1 MQVFQS
7 AIIDAL
13 LDTLKVLPILY
24 LAYLLVAYLSH
35 AKSASFTKFLNKS
48 KGAGPAVG
56 AFLGCV
62 PQCGFSSV
70 MADLYSRRAI
80 TIGTL
85 FAVFI
90 ATSDEA
96 IPIMIASP
104 NFIVDLLILL
114 GLKIVFAIIFGYVV
128 DFVLKLFERKKVPY
142 QAQPILAEE
151 FEHPHDHCGACH
163 SHHDDKS
170 HCSTKNIFLDALH
183 HSLNIALYIFIATLL
198 INIVVESVGLEG
210 LTSWFGGNVYIQ
222 ILLAAVIGLIP
233 NCASSVF
240 LVELYISGGI
250 AFSAMFAGLCAGA
263 GVGLVI
269 LFTKNRGKIKLLE
282 NLAIVGLLYVFGV
295 VAGIVV
301 SLFY

>member
-1 MQVFQS
+1 MQIFQT
-7 AIIDAL
+7 ALLDAL
-13 LDTLKVLPILY
+13 IDTLKVLPILY

-35 AKSASFTKFLNKS
+35 SKSGGFTKFLNKS
-48 KGAGPAVG
+48 KKAGPAIG

-80 TIGTL
+80 TLGTL

-96 IPIMIASP
+96 IPIMIANPS
-104 NFIVDLLILL
+104 FIVDLLILL
-114 GLKIVFAIIFGYVV
+114 ALKIVFAIFFGYLV
-128 DFVLKLFERKKVPY
+128 DIVLSFFERKRKPY
-142 QAQPILAEE
+142 VAEPILAEE
-151 FEHPHDHCGACH
+151 LEHTHDHCSCH
-163 SHHDDKS
+163 SHHDGKG
-170 HCSTKNIFLDALH
+170 HCSTKNIFLDALY
-183 HSLNIALYIFIATLL
+183 HSLNIALYIFIATLF
-198 INIVVESVGLEG
+198 INIIVEAVGLDA

-222 ILLAAVIGLIP
+222 ILLAGLIGLIP

-240 LVELYISGGI
+240 LVELYINGGI

-269 LFTKNRGKIKLLE
+269 LFTKNRGKKELLQ
-282 NLAIVGLLYVFGV
+282 NLAIVGLLYAFGV
-295 VAGIVV
+295 ISGIVV